1 MQLLNGD
8 HLIKLMGRP
17 EWDDEVLEL
26 LELCDLE
33 RVELG
38 EMFSKYI
45 YVEKYDIKLT
55 FSEDLNS
62 EKQRAEA
69 EAGNI
74 YLQWVS
80 FYEESKIPLPF
91 GLKWGDKR
99 NVCVQKI
106 KEHSQI
112 VHLFRT
118 STEKAQIDSYL
129 LEDEDE
135 KYFFKLDFTGDEEVL
150 TESIVSFVWDIDMDL
165 NKNYMP
171 KKISIEEAL
180 K

>member
-8 HLIKLMGRP
+8 HLIKLMSRP
-17 EWDDEVLEL
+17 EWDDEVLAL
-26 LELCDLE
+26 LELCGEE

-38 EMFSKYI
+38 ELYSINLYI
-45 YVEKYDIKLT
+45 DKFDIKLK
-55 FSEDLNS
+55 FSEQLCS
-62 EKQRAEA
+62 KKQRAEE
-69 EAGNI
+69 EAGNF
-74 YLQWVS
+74 YLQGIS
-80 FYEESKIPLPF
+80 FYDECTISLPF

-112 VHLFRT
+112 VHLFRYGT
-118 STEKAQIDSYL
+118 GDDYL
-129 LEDEDE
+129 LEDEDK
-135 KYFFKLDFTGDEEVL
+135 KYFFKLEFTEDEEVL

-165 NKNYMP
+165 NKNYMED
-171 KKISIEEAL
+171 KISIEEAL